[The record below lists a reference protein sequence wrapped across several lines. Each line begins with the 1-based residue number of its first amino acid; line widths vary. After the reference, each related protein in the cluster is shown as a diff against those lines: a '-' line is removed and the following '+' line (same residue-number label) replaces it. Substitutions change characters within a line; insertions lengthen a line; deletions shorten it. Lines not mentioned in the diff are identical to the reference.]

1 MEEKKKRNSIA
12 VLIPILVAL
21 IGAITSVAYIVFRMS
36 SNRSYEEQWKDYD
49 ECGILY
55 ESNQGRSIFRASLNF
70 FKVK

>member
-36 SNRSYEEQWKDYD
+36 SNRSYEEQWEDYD
-49 ECGILY
+49 ECGI
-55 ESNQGRSIFRASLNF
+55 
-70 FKVK
+70 

>member
-36 SNRSYEEQWKDYD
+36 SNISYEEQWKDYD
-49 ECGILY
+49 ECGI
-55 ESNQGRSIFRASLNF
+55 
-70 FKVK
+70 

>member
-1 MEEKKKRNSIA
+1 MKYKKQEAFKMEEKKKRNSIA

-49 ECGILY
+49 ECGI
-55 ESNQGRSIFRASLNF
+55 
-70 FKVK
+70 